1 MNYSTSLPKTV
12 GVREVQR
19 HYKAVSQN
27 LQKQDVILVMNQNQP
42 DMFLVSLERYEQ
54 MRNTIQQI
62 EMRDALEAV
71 TEAKIAQKNGQLK
84 PLSSLKK
91 LVNKK
96 A

>member
-1 MNYSTSLPKTV
+1 M
-12 GVREVQR
+12 QR